1 MTRDA
6 RNSSTQSVRVN
17 AAEPGD
23 ILASIGLVPY
33 DWRLDTDT
41 LTWGANAAE
50 VLHVP
55 DLARIATGR
64 GYAAFLDP
72 RNAATRYDAVM
83 QEGARDYGAGVPY
96 QTEYCLLAGR
106 DGATRL
112 WVEDN
117 GRWFAGPT
125 GKPARAHGVVR
136 IITERHDHD
145 ERLAYLSRFDGLTG
159 EMNRNALTD
168 VLTTSLEEALKY
180 RGSCGFLLIAVD
192 NLARINESYGFG
204 VADEVIASVGRRIRS
219 RMRGG
224 DVLGRFSSNK
234 FGVVLNTCTPDDLSM
249 AADRFLAAVREDV
262 VQTANGPVAATITI
276 GGVAAPRHA
285 RTVAEILAHAQE
297 SLDSAKAKRR
307 GSFIAYRPNVE
318 RETLRQEN
326 VRATDKIIAALNERR
341 ILLAYE
347 PVVTTAGRE
356 LAFYEC
362 LMRIRRADGS
372 IVPATA
378 VIPIAEQ
385 LGLVRL
391 IDHRVIELVTAELAA
406 APSLQVSVN
415 VSPDS
420 ITDPDWWSA
429 LGAQLRGRPGVAQ
442 RIMLEITETAA
453 IRNIDEIS
461 GFVTRAKDLGCRI
474 AIDDFGAGY
483 TLFRNLRR
491 LGVDMIKIDG
501 AFVQNLTRSEDDR
514 VFVRTLVELGRSL
527 GLKTVAEWVQD
538 EEAAAILAEWGCDYL
553 QGDLVGRASLERPWA
568 NGAAAPEK
576 AAR

>member
-1 MTRDA
+1 MA
-6 RNSSTQSVRVN
+6 VN
-17 AAEPGD
+17 KADPSD

-33 DWRLDTDT
+33 DWRIDTDT

-50 VLHVP
+50 VLQVS
-55 DLARIATGR
+55 DLAQIATGR
-64 GYAAFLDP
+64 DYAGFLDP
-72 RNAATRYDAVM
+72 KNTSTRYDAVM
-83 QEGARDYGAGVPY
+83 QGAGRDHGAGVPY
-96 QTEYCLLAGR
+96 QAEYCLFAGR
-106 DGATRL
+106 GGATRL
-112 WVEDN
+112 WLEDN
-117 GRWFAGPT
+117 GRWFAGPD
-125 GKPARAHGVVR
+125 GRPARAHGVVR
-136 IITERHDHD
+136 AITERHDHD

-168 VLTTSLEEALKY
+168 ALTTSLEDALKY

-192 NLARINESYGFG
+192 NLARINEAYGFG
-204 VADEVIASVGRRIRS
+204 VADEVIASVGRRLRS

-224 DVLGRFSSNK
+224 DLLGRFSSNK

-262 VQTANGPVAATITI
+262 VQTAHGPVATTITI

-285 RTVAEILAHAQE
+285 RTVSEILGHAQE

-307 GSFIAYRPNVE
+307 GSFATYRPNIE
-318 RETLRQEN
+318 RETLRREN
-326 VRATDKIIAALNERR
+326 ARATDKIVTALNERR
-341 ILLAYE
+341 ILLAFE
-347 PVVTTAGRE
+347 PVVATATRE

-372 IVPATA
+372 VVPASA

-391 IDHRVIELVTAELAA
+391 IDHRVIELITAELNA
-406 APSLQVSVN
+406 APALKASVN

-420 ITDPDWWSA
+420 LTDPDWWAA
-429 LGAQLRGRPGVAQ
+429 LGAQLRARPGVAQ
-442 RIMLEITETAA
+442 RMILEITETAA
-453 IRNIDEIS
+453 IQNIDETA

-483 TLFRNLRR
+483 TSFRNLRR

-501 AFVQNLTRSEDDR
+501 AFVQNLPRSSDDR
-514 VFVRTLVELGRSL
+514 AFVRTLVDLGRSL
-527 GLKTVAEWVQD
+527 GLSTVAEWVQGED
-538 EEAAAILAEWGCDYL
+538 AAVVLTEWGCDYL
-553 QGDLVGRASLERPWA
+553 QGDLIGRASLQRPWTS
-568 NGAAAPEK
+568 GAPRSESV
-576 AAR
+576 AR